1 MGGGLSVGKL
11 TDYYGTILRSAMSS
25 MKSSTILALSIVS
38 GRLADW
44 LALCWLTFCPVI
56 HSLSTFQRWQIQR
69 DNSNR
74 HGVFKCRGT
83 IFARA
88 GLASI

>member
-1 MGGGLSVGKL
+1 M
-11 TDYYGTILRSAMSS
+11 YGTILHSAMSS

-56 HSLSTFQRWQIQR
+56 HSLSTFQRWKYKETTQIGMAYSSAEEQYLPEL
-69 DNSNR
+69 
-74 HGVFKCRGT
+74 V
-83 IFARA
+83 
-88 GLASI
+88 